1 MSRKVVAVV
10 GRPNVGKSTFFNK
23 IAGRRISIVDD
34 TPGVTRDRIY
44 ADCEWLDHKFTMID
58 TGGIEPETNDD
69 ILLQM
74 REQAMLA
81 IDTADVILFMIDGRV
96 ELTNADLEVAEM
108 LRKAN
113 TPVIVVCNK
122 LDNYQQPAH
131 FYNYYEMGFGD
142 IMMISS
148 VNMLGLGDLLDLT
161 CSYFKYDE
169 ADDLYD
175 DDEVCKVAIVGKPNA
190 GKSSLINKLLG
201 EDRTIVSNVAGTTR
215 ESVDIP
221 FEYENQKYLL
231 IDTAGIR
238 RKSRVNHNI
247 ERYSVMRSYEA
258 IERSDV
264 CVIMIDAVEGVTEQD
279 KKIAGY
285 AHEAGKASIIAV
297 NKWDLIEKDNK
308 TFKKYETKVRN
319 ELAFMQYAPIIF
331 ISVTDNIRLE
341 KLINMIDYVNNQAAL
356 RVQTGTLND
365 VISDAVLMHQAPSD
379 KGRRLKLYYMTQI
392 AVKPPRFALFIND
405 KELSHFSYM
414 RYIENQIRA
423 NFNFEGT
430 PIVIELREKKKK
442 WE

>member
-1 MSRKVVAVV
+1 MSRNIVAVV

-23 IAGRRISIVDD
+23 IAGKRISIIDD

-44 ADCEWLDHKFTMID
+44 ADCEWLNHKFTMID

-69 ILLQM
+69 ILMQM
-74 REQAMLA
+74 REQALLA

-96 ELTNADLEVAEM
+96 DLTNADLEVAEM
-108 LRKAN
+108 LRKSN

-122 LDNYQQPAH
+122 IDNFKEPPH

-142 IMMISS
+142 IMMISA
-148 VNMLGLGDLLDLT
+148 VNMLGLGDLLDMT
-161 CSYFKYDE
+161 CSYFKENDS
-169 ADDLYD
+169 DDFD
-175 DDEVCKVAIVGKPNA
+175 DDEICKVAIVGKPNA
-190 GKSSLINKLLG
+190 GKSSLVNKLLG
-201 EDRTIVSNVAGTTR
+201 EDRTIVSTVAGTTR

-221 FEYENQKYLL
+221 FEFNENKYLL

-247 ERYSVMRSYEA
+247 EKYSVLRSFDA
-258 IERSDV
+258 VDRSDV
-264 CVIMIDAVEGVTEQD
+264 CLIMIDAVEGVTEQD

-297 NKWDLIEKDNK
+297 NKWDLIEKNNK
-308 TFKKYETKVRN
+308 THKKFETEVRN

-331 ISVTDNIRLE
+331 ISVKDNIRLD
-341 KLINMIDYVNNQAAL
+341 KLITLVDYVNNQAAL

-365 VISDAVLMHQAPSD
+365 VLSDAVLMHQAPSD

-405 KELSHFSYM
+405 KELSHFSYI

-430 PIVIELREKKKK
+430 PIVIELREKKKN
-442 WE
+442 